1 MTLQDALAM
10 LIIMIVGMA
19 LGLSGLYL
27 LNKYYE

>member
-1 MTLQDALAM
+1 MIQDTIAM

-27 LNKYYE
+27 LNKYYG